1 MHPFTYKRLTRAR
14 NYIRDT
20 YAMPISLSDVAKE
33 ANLSRYHFLRVYRTT
48 FQETPHEFLVRLRID
63 RAKQLLAKGQYSVT
77 DTCFEVGFSS
87 LGSFS
92 TLFSKYV
99 GLSPSEYRRYVRS
112 SIVVPKDIQTVLIPS
127 CFFSML
133 FGKK

>member
-1 MHPFTYKRLTRAR
+1 MRPFIYKRLTRAR
-14 NYIRDT
+14 NYISDT
-20 YAMPISLSDVAKE
+20 YSMPISLSDIARE
-33 ANLSRYHFLRVYRTT
+33 ANLSKYHFLRIYKKT

-63 RAKQLLAKGQYSVT
+63 RAKLLLAKGQHNVT
-77 DTCFEVGFSS
+77 EACFEVGFSS

-112 SIVVPKDIQTVLIPS
+112 NIVVPKDIQTVLIPS

-133 FGKK
+133 FGKE